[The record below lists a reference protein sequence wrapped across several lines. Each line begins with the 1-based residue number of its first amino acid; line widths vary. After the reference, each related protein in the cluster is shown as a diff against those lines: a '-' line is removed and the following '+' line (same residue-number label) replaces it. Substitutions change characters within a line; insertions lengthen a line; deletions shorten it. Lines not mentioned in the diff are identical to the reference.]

1 MDILVDFDFG
11 CAMALMGVQPFGED
25 DLAAAEKWA
34 RTWKVPLLGAK
45 TDGGP
50 GVKIVVHD
58 NALGLAFC
66 DRKKGKP
73 YFVDWLTA
81 AWRARFQQPL
91 SRQHIF
97 RRALGADEP
106 LVVFDATAGFGQ
118 DALMA
123 LSLGCAVRAVE
134 SDPVVFEL
142 LKDGLNRA
150 RNEDA
155 QMKVWLSKLEL
166 VFGDSRE
173 ILQATPKDKAPDV
186 VFMDPMFVKVKQ
198 SAKSPKE
205 MQLLQELLPP
215 ANISEQEDLVAKA
228 LKVARKRVVVKRPLK
243 ARALKDKVTHSY
255 KGQSIR
261 YDVYVVS

>member
-1 MDILVDFDFG
+1 
-11 CAMALMGVQPFGED
+11 MALMGVQPFGEA
-25 DLAAAEKWA
+25 DLSTAEKWA
-34 RTWKVPLLGAK
+34 KTWKVPLLTGK

-66 DRKKGKP
+66 DRKRGKP

-81 AWRARFQQPL
+81 AWRGRFQQPL

-97 RRALGADEP
+97 RRALGVDRP
-106 LVVFDATAGFGQ
+106 FTVFDATAGFGQ

-134 SDPVVFEL
+134 SNPIVFEL

-155 QMKVWLSKLEL
+155 QMKGWLSKLEL
-166 VFGDSRE
+166 VLGDSRE
-173 ILQATPKDKAPDV
+173 ILAALPKEKAPDV
-186 VFMDPMFVKVKQ
+186 VFMDPMFVKAKR

-215 ANISEQEDLVAKA
+215 ANIAEQEDLVAKA
-228 LKVARKRVVVKRPLK
+228 LKIARKRVVVKRPLK

-261 YDVYVVS
+261 YDVYVVPDQLHS